1 MQAGKI
7 LAFIATAGGIYAAY
21 LKQGDV
27 SEKLA
32 TESFDGE
39 RFQYMSAL
47 PMFQSIVC
55 FVTALVM
62 HLGVEV
68 SVGRGEKEKY
78 PSMVEYWLSGLTS
91 TIGPA
96 MGYAALRNIS
106 YPSQVS
112 IVVKHIVMI
121 LMKIEIS

>member
-1 MQAGKI
+1 MAMQIGKP

-32 TESFDGE
+32 TESFNGD
-39 RFQYMSAL
+39 RFHYMSAL

-55 FVTALVM
+55 FVIALVVHVATEM
-62 HLGVEV
+62 
-68 SVGRGEKEKY
+68 SVGAAEKGKY
-78 PSMVEYWLSGLTS
+78 PPPVAYWLPGLTS
-91 TIGPA
+91 TVGPA

-106 YPSQVS
+106 YPAQVRA
-112 IVVKHIVMI
+112 VNP
-121 LMKIEIS
+121 